1 MNSPADRGGVAQ
13 LKVLLEYAT
22 ARLRVAGVDSPRLDA
37 ELLFAFAAG
46 VTREA
51 LFATA
56 IVLDDALRDR
66 YAILIGLRA
75 SRKPLAY
82 IVGGREF
89 YSLKF
94 EVSPEVLIPRPETEL
109 LVAAAL
115 EVVASRPA
123 ASVLDL
129 GTGSGAI
136 ALAIAANAPHVH
148 VTATDVSASALAIA
162 ARNATR
168 HALDTRVEF
177 RLADCWEVLDG
188 GDALGHFDLI
198 VANPPYVR
206 NDEIALLA
214 PEIRAFEPR
223 LALAGGPDGLDFYRR
238 ITDGVRRH
246 LAPDGTVIVE
256 VGEGQ
261 AGDVATFFRARGFD
275 NIALLKDFANIQRVI
290 RVHAARFRARIA
302 GPSILTIMRS

>member
-1 MNSPADRGGVAQ
+1 MSSAADRSAASQ
-13 LKVLLEYAT
+13 LKTLLEDAS
-22 ARLRVAGVDSPRLDA
+22 ARLRAAGVDTPRLDA
-37 ELLFAFAAG
+37 ELLLAFAAG
-46 VTREA
+46 ISREG
-51 LFATA
+51 LFATS
-56 IVLDDALRDR
+56 IVLDDALRNR
-66 YAILIGLRA
+66 YATLIGLRA
-75 SRKPLAY
+75 SRRPLAY
-82 IVGGREF
+82 IVGRREF
-89 YSLKF
+89 YSLEF
-94 EVSPEVLIPRPETEL
+94 EVSPEVLIPRPETEA

-115 EVVASRPA
+115 EVLASRPA

-129 GTGSGAI
+129 ATGSGAV
-136 ALAIAANAPHVH
+136 AVAIAANAPHVR
-148 VTATDVSASALAIA
+148 VTATDVSAPALAIA

-168 HALDTRVEF
+168 HALDTRIEF

-188 GDALGHFDLI
+188 GDALGRSDLI

-206 NDEIALLA
+206 NDEIASLA
-214 PEIRAFEPR
+214 PEISAFEPR

-238 ITDGVRRH
+238 ISEGARRH

-290 RVHAARFRARIA
+290 RVHAA
-302 GPSILTIMRS
+302 

>member
-1 MNSPADRGGVAQ
+1 MLRATPGLSMSFAADRGAA
-13 LKVLLEYAT
+13 LKLQGSLEDASVLLRA
-22 ARLRVAGVDSPRLDA
+22 AGVDNPRLDA
-37 ELLFAFAAG
+37 ELLLAFAAG

-51 LFATA
+51 LFGTL
-56 IVLDDALRDR
+56 IVIDDALCEC
-66 YAILIGLRA
+66 YASLVSRRA
-75 SRKPLAY
+75 ARMPLAY
-82 IVGGREF
+82 IVGHREF
-89 YSLKF
+89 YSLEL
-94 EVSPEVLIPRPETEL
+94 EVSPEVLIPRPETEV

-115 EVVASRPA
+115 EVLASRPA

-129 GTGSGAI
+129 ATGSGAI
-136 ALAIAANAPHVH
+136 AIAIAANAPHVR
-148 VTATDVSASALAIA
+148 VTATDVSAQALAIA

-168 HALDTRVEF
+168 HALDMRIEF

-188 GDALGHFDLI
+188 GDALGRSDLI

-206 NDEIALLA
+206 NDEIASLA

-223 LALAGGPDGLDFYRR
+223 LALAGGSDGLDFYRR
-238 ITDGVRRH
+238 ISAGAGRH
-246 LAPDGTVIVE
+246 LAPDGTIIVE

-290 RVHAARFRARIA
+290 RVHAA
-302 GPSILTIMRS
+302 

>member
-1 MNSPADRGGVAQ
+1 MLRATPGLSMSFAADRGAAIQ
-13 LKVLLEYAT
+13 LKGSLEDAS
-22 ARLRVAGVDSPRLDA
+22 ARLSAAGVDSPRLDA

-51 LFATA
+51 LFTNS
-56 IVLDDALRDR
+56 IVLDDALRNR
-66 YAILIGLRA
+66 YATLISIRA
-75 SRKPLAY
+75 SRMPLAY
-82 IVGGREF
+82 IIGRREF
-89 YSLKF
+89 YSLEF
-94 EVSPEVLIPRPETEL
+94 EVSPEVLIPRPETEV

-115 EVVASRPA
+115 EVLASRPA

-129 GTGSGAI
+129 ATGSGAI
-136 ALAIAANAPHVH
+136 ALAIAANAPHVR
-148 VTATDVSASALAIA
+148 VTATDVSAQALAIA

-168 HALDTRVEF
+168 HALDMRIEF
-177 RLADCWEVLDG
+177 RLVDCWEVLDG
-188 GDALGHFDLI
+188 GDALGHSDLI

-206 NDEIALLA
+206 NDEIASLT
-214 PEIRAFEPR
+214 PEIRAFEPH

-238 ITDGVRRH
+238 ITEGARRH
-246 LAPDGTVIVE
+246 LAPDGTVMVE

-290 RVHAARFRARIA
+290 RVHAA
-302 GPSILTIMRS
+302 